1 MEKLS
6 TDVSIK
12 QKQQVVD
19 LLQEYDDIFSKG
31 TYDMGRTNLV
41 EHTFNT
47 GYHRPIRQ
55 FLRHHPRAHLDE
67 IDRQIELQQ
76 NDFIELAASPWAS
89 NIQCSSCEEKD
100 GSYRLCVDYRQLNS
114 TNYKDSYPLS
124 HIDSCLES
132 MNGAEWFST
141 LDLR

>member
-1 MEKLS
+1 LEKLS

-31 TYDMGRTNLV
+31 TYDMGRTNLL

-76 NDFIELAASPWAS
+76 NSNLLSAHGHPTSNVVLVKKRMDLIDFVLTT
-89 NIQCSSCEEKD
+89 D
-100 GSYRLCVDYRQLNS
+100 NS
-114 TNYKDSYPLS
+114 TLLITRT
-124 HIDSCLES
+124 HILCRTSILVL
-132 MNGAEWFST
+132 NP
-141 LDLR
+141 